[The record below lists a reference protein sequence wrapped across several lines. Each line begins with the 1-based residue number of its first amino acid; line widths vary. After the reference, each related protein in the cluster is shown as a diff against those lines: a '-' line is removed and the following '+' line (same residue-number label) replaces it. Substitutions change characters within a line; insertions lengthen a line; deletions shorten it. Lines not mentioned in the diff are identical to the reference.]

1 MTEPDEDYESNE
13 PARSPGN
20 GNGTAAA
27 AAAAATGLSPGN
39 GTGSPRIAGLVDLPE
54 HVVQPSGPNVPALM
68 RRIRGGPVA
77 NYGQNVPLP
86 FDDDG
91 DRMSSNSQADDD
103 LSYLLQGPQG
113 TEEDLLRDV
122 IANSNIAG
130 IRETNPELTP
140 NDLAQMRAVVMPG
153 VNAQMQRMQRNDQM
167 QRTRQLNAI
176 LRNCNPNQM
185 RRLVRLIDSVE
196 QANHETALRRRL
208 QQLDQIL
215 QRPQRISGSAN
226 VTRSYSREFR
236 RFGCRSPQ
244 ARRALHAFFSELRDQ
259 VAGRLHDR
267 TDRRNT
273 RRRQPQQPQPQQQ
286 QPQQP
291 PQSKGG
297 KRQTKKRASNRTK
310 TVKRR

>member
-1 MTEPDEDYESNE
+1 MTEPDEDYGDDTPRS
-13 PARSPGN
+13 PRSPGPPRV
-20 GNGTAAA
+20 
-27 AAAAATGLSPGN
+27 SPS
-39 GTGSPRIAGLVDLPE
+39 TGSPGIAGLDLNLPDI
-54 HVVQPSGPNVPALM
+54 VPPSGPDLPAHM
-68 RRIRGGPVA
+68 RRIRGPVRVA
-77 NYGQNVPLP
+77 NFGQNVPLP
-86 FDDDG
+86 FGDDG
-91 DRMSSNSQADDD
+91 DRMSENSQADDD

-113 TEEDLLRDV
+113 TEVDLIRAV
-122 IANSNIAG
+122 IANSYIQG
-130 IRETNPELTP
+130 IRETNPELTR
-140 NDLAQMRAVVMPG
+140 NDIAHLPAVVMPG
-153 VNAQMQRMQRNDQM
+153 VNAQMQQMQRNDQM

-196 QANHETALRRRL
+196 QANNETVLRRRL

-244 ARRALHAFFSELRDQ
+244 ARRALHAFISELRDQ
-259 VAGRLHDR
+259 VESRLQR
-267 TDRRNT
+267 ITERRNA
-273 RRRQPQQPQPQQQ
+273 RRQQPQ

-297 KRQTKKRASNRTK
+297 KRQTKKRASKRNK

>member
-1 MTEPDEDYESNE
+1 MTEPDEDYESSE

-20 GNGTAAA
+20 GNGTAA

-68 RRIRGGPVA
+68 RRRTGPVA
-77 NYGQNVPLP
+77 NFGQNRALP
-86 FDDDG
+86 FDDED
-91 DRMSSNSQADDD
+91 DNRMSANSQGDEFAN
-103 LSYLLQGPQG
+103 LRLQGS
-113 TEEDLLRDV
+113 EEDLLRDV

-273 RRRQPQQPQPQQQ
+273 RRRQPQQPQQPQQ

-297 KRQTKKRASNRTK
+297 KRQTKKRASKRTK

>member
-1 MTEPDEDYESNE
+1 MTEPDEDYESSE

-20 GNGTAAA
+20 GTAAAAA
-27 AAAAATGLSPGN
+27 AAAAATGLSPSSP
-39 GTGSPRIAGLVDLPE
+39 GSPRIAGLNLNIPDIVP
-54 HVVQPSGPNVPALM
+54 PSGPAHM

-91 DRMSSNSQADDD
+91 DRMSTNSQADDD

-113 TEEDLLRDV
+113 TEADLIRAV
-122 IANSNIAG
+122 IANSNIEG
-130 IRETNPELTP
+130 IRETNPELTR
-140 NDLAQMRAVVMPG
+140 NDIAHLPAVVMPG

-176 LRNCNPNQM
+176 LRNCNPTQM

-196 QANHETALRRRL
+196 QANNETALRRRL

-215 QRPQRISGSAN
+215 QRPQRISGAAN

-259 VAGRLHDR
+259 VAGRLQLI
-267 TDRRNT
+267 TERRNT
-273 RRRQPQQPQPQQQ
+273 RRRQSQQPQPQQ
-286 QPQQP
+286 PQP

-297 KRQTKKRASNRTK
+297 KHQTKKRASKRTK